1 MRQKY
6 LSLYLVAALV
16 VAGAVLASAQVAPQ
30 SDGVPRITLA
40 EFKALMASAAP
51 PFVIDVRAGIDTQ
64 IRGAHH
70 IPLGEI
76 EARLNEI
83 PRDRAIVTYCS

>member
-6 LSLYLVAALV
+6 LSLYLIALLVLSAAI
-16 VAGAVLASAQVAPQ
+16 ATAQVTT
-30 SDGVPRITLA
+30 SNDGVPRITLA
-40 EFKALMASAAP
+40 EFKALMASASP
-51 PFVIDVRAGIDTQ
+51 PFVIDVRTGNDTQ

-76 EARLNEI
+76 EARLHEI
-83 PRDRAIVTYCS
+83 PRDRQIITYCS

>member
-6 LSLYLVAALV
+6 LSLYLVAALI
-16 VAGAVLASAQVAPQ
+16 AGAVGASAQVASE

-51 PFVIDVRAGIDTQ
+51 PFVIDVRSGIDQ
-64 IRGAHH
+64 KIRGAHH

>member
-6 LSLYLVAALV
+6 LSLCLLAALV
-16 VAGAVLASAQVAPQ
+16 GGAVGASAQVAPP

-40 EFKALMASAAP
+40 EFKALMASASP
-51 PFVIDVRAGIDTQ
+51 PFIIDVRSGIDTQ
-64 IRGAHH
+64 IKGAHH

>member
-1 MRQKY
+1 
-6 LSLYLVAALV
+6 
-16 VAGAVLASAQVAPQ
+16 
-30 SDGVPRITLA
+30 
-40 EFKALMASAAP
+40 
-51 PFVIDVRAGIDTQ
+51 
-64 IRGAHH
+64 AHH